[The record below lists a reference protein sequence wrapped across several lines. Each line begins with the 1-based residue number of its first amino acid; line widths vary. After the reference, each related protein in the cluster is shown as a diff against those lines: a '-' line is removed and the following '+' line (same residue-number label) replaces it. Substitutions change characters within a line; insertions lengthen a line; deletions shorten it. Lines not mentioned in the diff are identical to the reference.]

1 MFPSFL
7 LMQEH
12 LLLDGCEDAQRLPV
26 SDNVQLRRAHGVREA
41 KENRWLPL
49 IADGQV
55 WFVPPAR
62 MPLNERLY
70 RWMRPVHR
78 VIG

>member
-1 MFPSFL
+1 MLPSFP
-7 LMQEH
+7 LMRER
-12 LLLDGCEDAQRLPV
+12 LFLNGCEDAQLLTV
-26 SDNVQLRRAHGVREA
+26 GDNVQLRRAHGVGEA

-62 MPLNERLY
+62 MSLDERLY
-70 RWMRPVHR
+70 RWMGPVHR